1 MAAPRVL
8 RTEPAARPAADEA
21 DALAERLSAF
31 PLYQKL
37 PRGEVRRLAAG
48 ARTRGLPRGTVLFRE
63 GDEVR
68 ASFAVLSGSVRV
80 VRIFAD
86 GREHMLHQLSAGH
99 TLAEAAVLT
108 LRRYPATAIVTHDA
122 VIAEIP
128 ASALL
133 RLVAESPDAPRA
145 MIASLSSWLLRMLER
160 VEELSVLG
168 ADARLARYLLR
179 LPSQPDGEGFA
190 VRLPL
195 RKKDVATH
203 LCITPETLSR
213 TFRRWADEGIVE
225 ITGADVRIASPSA
238 LVAIADGSDDGTEDG
253 GPQV

>member
-1 MAAPRVL
+1 MATPRLVRPEAPS
-8 RTEPAARPAADEA
+8 PAGSTD
-21 DALAERLSAF
+21 DVSALADRLAEF

-37 PRGEVRRLAAG
+37 PREEVRRLASG
-48 ARTRGLPRGTVLFRE
+48 TRTRGLPRGAVLFRE
-63 GDEVR
+63 GDEVH
-68 ASFAVLSGSVRV
+68 ACFAVLSGAVRV

-108 LRRYPATAIVTHDA
+108 LRRYPATAIVTADA

-128 ASALL
+128 ASSLL

-179 LPSQPDGEGFA
+179 LPSQPDGDGFT
-190 VRLPL
+190 VHLPL
-195 RKKDVATH
+195 QKKDVAVH

-213 TFRRWADEGIVE
+213 TFRRWSDEGIVE
-225 ITGADVRIASPSA
+225 MSGADVRIAAPQT
-238 LVAIADGSDDGTEDG
+238 LLAIADGADDG
-253 GPQV
+253 PPPV